1 MTVLI
6 QGISISKTSGNKK
19 TKSKKTSIKYDGKK
33 ANIMCSNNG
42 KKSYHTLTNN
52 QLISLMAMP
61 ASKKTLSKG
70 SVIQL
75 KSGMQEVTKKKR
87 NKIEETKKRRKKKKK
102 KTKNKKEQ
110 KKLKQTK

>member
-61 ASKKTLSKG
+61 ASKKTLKQRLG
-70 SVIQL
+70 HIV
-75 KSGMQEVTKKKR
+75 KKRNAGGTKKKR
-87 NKIEETKKRRKKKKK
+87 KQNRGTKKRRKKRKRN
-102 KTKNKKEQ
+102 KNKG
-110 KKLKQTK
+110 KKN

>member
-61 ASKKTLSKG
+61 ASKKTLKQRLG
-70 SVIQL
+70 CVL
-75 KSGMQEVTKKKR
+75 KKRRARGTKKLKKKR
-87 NKIEETKKRRKKKKK
+87 RETKKRKRKKKKN
-102 KTKNKKEQ
+102 KNKG
-110 KKLKQTK
+110 KKH

>member
-61 ASKKTLSKG
+61 ASKKTLKQRLG
-70 SVIQL
+70 HIVKKRRARGTKKL
-75 KSGMQEVTKKKR
+75 KKKR
-87 NKIEETKKRRKKKKK
+87 RETKKRRKKRKRN
-102 KTKNKKEQ
+102 KNKG
-110 KKLKQTK
+110 KKH